1 MTMQTEAE
9 IVNALQRI
17 ADSLEEQNKFIEKSI
32 NTSQR
37 ILAAHILNIKIQA
50 RIGAALNALDVLT
63 HKEFLDIVNQI

>member
-37 ILAAHILNIKIQA
+37 ILATHILNIKIQA
-50 RIGAALNALDVLT
+50 RVGVALNALDVLT